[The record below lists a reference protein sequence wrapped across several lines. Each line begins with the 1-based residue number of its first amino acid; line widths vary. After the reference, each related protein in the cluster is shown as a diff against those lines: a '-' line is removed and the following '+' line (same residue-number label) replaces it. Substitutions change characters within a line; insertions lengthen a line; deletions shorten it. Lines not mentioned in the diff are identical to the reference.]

1 MPVENREI
9 IFFLNVDALA
19 DMLVY
24 DENHSPE
31 MIKGRGKYQ
40 LPNIPNP
47 CVPRASPQEP
57 LEAEG
62 AELLPLGLQAA
73 RASPSLA
80 PQPGTATLTHLHP
93 ARGRDP

>member
-1 MPVENREI
+1 MPVENCEI

-40 LPNIPNP
+40 LPNIPHLYL
-47 CVPRASPQEP
+47 PRASPKQQF
-57 LEAEG
+57 G
-62 AELLPLGLQAA
+62 ARQCRA
-73 RASPSLA
+73 RFFGGSFGSFQRWTAIPS
-80 PQPGTATLTHLHP
+80 QQ
-93 ARGRDP
+93 